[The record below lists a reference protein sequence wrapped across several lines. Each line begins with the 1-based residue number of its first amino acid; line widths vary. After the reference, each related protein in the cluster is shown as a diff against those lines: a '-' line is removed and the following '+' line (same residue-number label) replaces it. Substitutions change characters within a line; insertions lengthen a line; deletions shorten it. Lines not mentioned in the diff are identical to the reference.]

1 MKLYFNFLFIMF
13 KNAEKNFYKYIMHAH
28 TPPRDVHMHGHARAR
43 RSYAWSAPPRDVHM
57 HGHAHARRSKQTYLT
72 FN

>member
-1 MKLYFNFLFIMF
+1 MLIP
-13 KNAEKNFYKYIMHAH
+13 
-28 TPPRDVHMHGHARAR
+28 PPRDVHMHGHARAR
-43 RSYAWSAPPRDVHM
+43 RSYAWSAPPRDGHM